1 MGGVAAGMSV
11 LLAAGASVT
20 SDARPLLHVVAAS
33 ASSPEAAPEP
43 GDMYSGLIEQ
53 VHAAVE
59 GGVEV
64 PCVGPNSGEWTSDDP
79 ADQERAADQCWD
91 CPLVFQCRAY
101 AIAAGESAGVWGG
114 FAPELERAQNRRP
127 YRPNAEVKERAKER
141 RRALRAARKAEARQK
156 DCADAYAYIL
166 MEGGIDKAQI
176 RQQIGTPPVEKI
188 IATEIPVNTCACGTC
203 HEPVGR
209 KAMYRPGHD
218 ARHVS
223 VLLQGLINEHA
234 DGRKVTKALIAA
246 EAKHLPSERL
256 RAKFTRAAERLA
268 AKQSEADTKEAAK

>member
-1 MGGVAAGMSV
+1 M
-11 LLAAGASVT
+11 
-20 SDARPLLHVVAAS
+20 
-33 ASSPEAAPEP
+33 
-43 GDMYSGLIEQ
+43 
-53 VHAAVE
+53 
-59 GGVEV
+59 EV
-64 PCVGPNSGEWTSDDP
+64 PCAGSESAAWTSDDP
-79 ADQERAADQCWD
+79 ADQERAADRCWD

-101 AIAAGESAGVWGG
+101 AIAAGEPAGVWGG
-114 FAPELERAQNRRP
+114 FAPELERARNRR
-127 YRPNAEVKERAKER
+127 YRPSAEAKQRARER
-141 RRALRAARKAEARQK
+141 RRALRAARKAEAAQG

-166 MEGGIDKAQI
+166 MEGGVDKAQI
-176 RQQIGTPPVEKI
+176 RRQIGTPTMEKA

-268 AKQSEADTKEAAK
+268 AKQSEADTKAAAK

>member
-1 MGGVAAGMSV
+1 
-11 LLAAGASVT
+11 
-20 SDARPLLHVVAAS
+20 
-33 ASSPEAAPEP
+33 
-43 GDMYSGLIEQ
+43 MYSRLIEQ

-114 FAPELERAQNRRP
+114 FAPELERAQNRRR
-127 YRPNAEVKERAKER
+127 YRPNAEAKERAKER

-166 MEGGIDKAQI
+166 MEGGADKAQI

-209 KAMYRPGHD
+209 KAMYSPGHD

-223 VLLQGLINEHA
+223 VLLRGLINEHA

-256 RAKFTRAAERLA
+256 RAKFIRAAERLA

>member
-1 MGGVAAGMSV
+1 MTSEELAPLRAV
-11 LLAAGASVT
+11 LT
-20 SDARPLLHVVAAS
+20 PM
-33 ASSPEAAPEP
+33 SSPEAPPEP
-43 GDMYSGLIEQ
+43 GDMYSRLIEQ

-114 FAPELERAQNRRP
+114 FAPELERAQNRRR
-127 YRPNAEVKERAKER
+127 YRPNAEAKERAKER

-166 MEGGIDKAQI
+166 MEGGADKAQI

-209 KAMYRPGHD
+209 KAMYSPGHD

-223 VLLQGLINEHA
+223 VLLRGLINEHA

-256 RAKFTRAAERLA
+256 RAKFIRAAERLA